1 MPYAR
6 LFCVYDYRIGKSE
19 NKSENYVE
27 PGASPE
33 NDPRSKYEG
42 VD

>member
-1 MPYAR
+1 MR
-6 LFCVYDYRIGKSE
+6 VYSASTIIGYVSPKTSP
-19 NKSENYVE
+19 KNYVE